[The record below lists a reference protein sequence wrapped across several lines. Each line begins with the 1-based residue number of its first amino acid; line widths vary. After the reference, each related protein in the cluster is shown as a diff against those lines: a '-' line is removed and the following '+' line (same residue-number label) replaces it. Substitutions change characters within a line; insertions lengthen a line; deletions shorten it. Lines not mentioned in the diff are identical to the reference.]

1 MNHGMKKSWI
11 VLAALIIGSGVLVSN
26 YGGAISYA
34 LFYFSFLV
42 PLTSL
47 AYIVIVWN
55 RFKFY
60 QRTGKN
66 TIVKGEPVDYYF
78 SLGNEDYFL
87 YSGIKVYFLH
97 DKSYIIGFDE
107 AKEYCLM
114 PGQREE
120 EKTKLCCKYRG
131 EYFAGAKSFVITDY
145 LHLFNITYEVK
156 SQLPVTVL
164 PRIVKWENADVIEKD
179 RDEKDTISSMK
190 EEQIDVQ
197 VRAYTTGDS
206 MRQIHWKASAK
217 TGELMTRM
225 HHSSLK
231 LEVMILFD
239 LSPIGNSEMD
249 KVILEDG
256 IIEETLAV
264 ANYCFQKKI
273 PCFVCFEQNGYKR
286 LSIQTFDEWNEF
298 YKLCAKLSFYGEM
311 KNDEL
316 CELSKQWL
324 KTVKHVIIVT
334 HELNINLYN
343 TLKASYIGREICILL
358 IVNVCSEDE
367 KSKIKFFEE
376 NGFTVRL
383 ITLRKEDNNED

>member
-1 MNHGMKKSWI
+1 MKKGWI
-11 VLAALIIGSGVLVSN
+11 ILAGLIIASGVLVSS
-26 YGGAISYA
+26 YGGAIPYA

-47 AYIVIVWN
+47 AYIIIVWN

-60 QRTGKN
+60 QTTGKK
-66 TIVKGEPVDYYF
+66 TIIKGEPVDYYF

-107 AKEYCLM
+107 TKEYCLM
-114 PGQREE
+114 PGQKEE
-120 EKTKLCCKYRG
+120 VKTKLCCKYRG

-164 PRIVKWENADVIEKD
+164 PRIVRWENADVIEKD
-179 RDEKDTISSMK
+179 RDEKDTVSSMK

-206 MRQIHWKASAK
+206 MKQIHWKASAK
-217 TGELMTRM
+217 TGKLMTRI
-225 HHSSLK
+225 HNSSIK

-239 LSPIGNSEMD
+239 LRPVGSSEMD

-264 ANYCFQKKI
+264 TNYCYKKKI
-273 PCFVCFEQNGYKR
+273 PCFVSYDQNGYKR

-298 YKLCAKLSFYGEM
+298 YKLCAKLSFCGEM
-311 KNDEL
+311 GNDEL
-316 CELSKQWL
+316 CEMSKHWL
-324 KTVKHVIIVT
+324 KTVKHAIIVT

-343 TLKASYIGREICILL
+343 TLKASYRGVETCILL
-358 IVNVCSEDE
+358 IGNAFSKEE
-367 KSKIKFFEE
+367 KNKAKFFEE

-383 ITLRKEDNNED
+383 ITLGKEDNNEN

>member
-1 MNHGMKKSWI
+1 MKKSWI
-11 VLAALIIGSGVLVSN
+11 ILAGLIIASGVLVSS
-26 YGGAISYA
+26 YGGAIPYA

-47 AYIVIVWN
+47 AYIIIVWN

-60 QRTGKN
+60 QTTGKK
-66 TIVKGEPVDYYF
+66 TIIKGEPVDYYF

-107 AKEYCLM
+107 TKEYCLM
-114 PGQREE
+114 PGQKEE
-120 EKTKLCCKYRG
+120 VKTKLCCKYRG

-164 PRIVKWENADVIEKD
+164 PRIVRWENADVIEKD
-179 RDEKDTISSMK
+179 RDEKDTVSSMK

-206 MRQIHWKASAK
+206 MKQIHWKASAK
-217 TGELMTRM
+217 TGKLMTRI
-225 HHSSLK
+225 HNSSIK

-239 LSPIGNSEMD
+239 LRPVGSSEMD

-264 ANYCFQKKI
+264 TNYCYKKKI
-273 PCFVCFEQNGYKR
+273 PCFVSFDQNGYKR

-298 YKLCAKLSFYGEM
+298 YKLCAKLSFCGEM
-311 KNDEL
+311 GNDEL
-316 CELSKQWL
+316 CEINKCWL
-324 KTVKHVIIVT
+324 KTVKHAIIVT

-343 TLKASYIGREICILL
+343 TLKASYRGVETCILL
-358 IVNVCSEDE
+358 IGNAFSKEE
-367 KSKIKFFEE
+367 KNKAKFFEE

-383 ITLRKEDNNED
+383 ITLGKEDNNEN